1 MNATQVLLLFLKER
15 KQGHLF
21 AKLVRHINNCFE
33 QNVLF
38 QNQKKVFN
46 YDIVKNM
53 LCVSTSR
60 RLYDVGYN
68 IYQLLSKSRFDWDIG
83 RRIFYYED
91 FGLNMA
97 TAYDLFCVKW
107 GNFVRENING
117 NYYKYFIPYHMS
129 EFDGYKSRNGYHNI
143 DFSLRP
149 KVWEKS

>member
-1 MNATQVLLLFLKER
+1 MNATQVLFLFLKEK

-21 AKLVRHINNCFE
+21 TKLVRYVNNCFE
-33 QNVLF
+33 QNELF
-38 QNQKKVFN
+38 QRQKKELN

-53 LCVSTSR
+53 LCASSYH

-68 IYQLLSKSRFDWDIG
+68 IYQLLSKSRFDSDIG

-91 FGLNMA
+91 FGFNMA
-97 TAYDLFCVKW
+97 TAYALFCVEW

-117 NYYKYFIPYHMS
+117 NYYKRFIPYNMS
-129 EFDGYKSRNGYHNI
+129 EFGDYKSRNGYHNI

-149 KVWEKS
+149 KAWEKL

>member
-1 MNATQVLLLFLKER
+1 MNATQVLFLFLKER

-21 AKLVRHINNCFE
+21 MKLVRHIDQCFE
-33 QNVLF
+33 CNAFF
-38 QNQKKVFN
+38 QSQKKKLN

-53 LCVSTSR
+53 LCVSSHS

-68 IYQLLSKSRFDWDIG
+68 IYQLLSKSRFDSDIG
-83 RRIFYYED
+83 RRIFSYED

-117 NYYKYFIPYHMS
+117 NYYKYFIPCYMR
-129 EFDGYKSRNGYHNI
+129 EFDDYKSRNGYHNI

-149 KVWEKS
+149 KAWEES

>member
-1 MNATQVLLLFLKER
+1 MNATQVLFLFLKER

-21 AKLVRHINNCFE
+21 TKLIKHINYRFE
-33 QNVLF
+33 CHALF
-38 QNQKKVFN
+38 QRQKKELD

-53 LCVSTSR
+53 LCVSR
-60 RLYDVGYN
+60 DNRLHDVGYD

-83 RRIFYYED
+83 RRIYDCED

-97 TAYDLFCVKW
+97 TAYDLFCIRW

-117 NYYKYFIPYHMS
+117 NYYKRFIPYNMS
-129 EFDGYKSRNGYHNI
+129 EFGDYKSRNGYHNI

-149 KVWEKS
+149 KAWEKL